1 MHLKIDEPL
10 DATDVYIGHSWYVP
24 REAVAGDVYWGGIK
38 YTKVGSVDRYL
49 SVKVNIV
56 GPFVWDG
63 SYAEEEAGL
72 ITALGWLQILDLSE
86 VSDLSTLNPIGWVLE
101 GGPYPQDEVSITAG
115 DGYTI
120 GWCIGKDF
128 GYPD

>member
-1 MHLKIDEPL
+1 MLLKIDEPL

-38 YTKVGSVDRYL
+38 YTKVGSVERYL

-56 GPFVWDG
+56 LPFIFDG

-72 ITALGWLQILDLSE
+72 YTADELEVLDLSE